1 MSLMSPPELKGVLR
15 RQLDDTWA
23 GIAEENAERA
33 VIQIAV
39 RKIKVDVIQR
49 IEELKAQL
57 EAVPL
62 RDIKLTT
69 QRDVDIEIPGPHQRI
84 RPRVAKCADSIRGER
99 RWVKPLTGARVLDI
113 RAAGPHVRAVTANSR
128 EGIIRARSR

>member
-1 MSLMSPPELKGVLR
+1 MSPPELKGVLR
-15 RQLDDTWA
+15 RQLDNARA

-84 RPRVAKCADSIRGER
+84 RPRVAKCADGIRGER
-99 RWVKPLTGARVLDI
+99 RWVKPLTGARVPDI
-113 RAAGPHVRAVTANSR
+113 RAAGHHVRAVAANSR
-128 EGIIRARSR
+128 K